1 MLRAAVALCAV
12 GVSASVTFTVKLIGP
27 VTLPV
32 GVPVIAPVP
41 PFNVKPAGSAPTL
54 IDQAYGVMPPVAP
67 SVWLYAVPSVPPGS
81 VAGVIFSVGALIAM
95 PRLAPFVAFVGVWES
110 VTVAA
115 KFDVPVK
122 VPVGVPEIT
131 PALLKLNPAG
141 KLPV

>member
-1 MLRAAVALCAV
+1 
-12 GVSASVTFTVKLIGP
+12 
-27 VTLPV
+27 
-32 GVPVIAPVP
+32 
-41 PFNVKPAGSAPTL
+41 
-54 IDQAYGVMPPVAP
+54 MPPVAP

>member
-1 MLRAAVALCAV
+1 
-12 GVSASVTFTVKLIGP
+12 
-27 VTLPV
+27 
-32 GVPVIAPVP
+32 
-41 PFNVKPAGSAPTL
+41 
-54 IDQAYGVMPPVAP
+54 
-67 SVWLYAVPSVPPGS
+67 
-81 VAGVIFSVGALIAM
+81 M